1 MGDVEVSEIL
11 ILGQSPLVLLLQNSA
26 RMLNVKC
33 TNLEW
38 KAVGETMKNFRR
50 IGQLHK
56 VGRAWLG

>member
-1 MGDVEVSEIL
+1 MGEVEVGEIL
-11 ILGQSPLVLLLQNSA
+11 ILGQSPLVLLQNSA

-38 KAVGETMKNFRR
+38 KAVGETMENFRR